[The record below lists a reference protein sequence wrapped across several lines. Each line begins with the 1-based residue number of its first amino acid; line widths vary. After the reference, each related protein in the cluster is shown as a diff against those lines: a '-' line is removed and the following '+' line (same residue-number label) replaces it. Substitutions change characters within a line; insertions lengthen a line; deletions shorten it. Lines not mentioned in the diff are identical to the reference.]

1 MAKIGI
7 IGGGIAGL
15 SAAYDLSRDGTHQV
29 TLFESSGRL
38 GGKIL
43 THSID
48 GMIVEGGP
56 DSIFTSKPWA
66 VQLMT
71 ELGLES
77 DFEEPIGGGFSVMTN
92 GKLHA
97 VPRALAGLIPTA
109 STALE
114 SVGFLSAAARK
125 RITSEHTVKK
135 GSGEDESVASFF
147 RRRFGK
153 HFSKTLAEPLLA
165 GIHAG
170 DAEKLS
176 MKALYP
182 TYIGL
187 EQKHGSLSGAVSNPS
202 ATPTGHAPKKAGF
215 LTLRGGLAELVTAL
229 VQKLDSVDIRLS
241 CSPKVLLQTETG
253 IKIQISDSDSI
264 EVDAVILAVP
274 AYASAKLLSSIRQDA
289 SMLLSSIRHASTAV
303 ATVAFRASAFH
314 RPLSGNGF
322 LVPADED
329 SDVTGCT
336 YSSLKWAGRAPQE
349 TILIRAFMGRDG
361 GLNIDTLSDDELLTR
376 AESSLRR
383 LLDAHEAPIMSRVDR
398 WSNAMPQYELG
409 HLELMDKIESQL
421 EGLPIQ
427 LAGTSYRGTGV
438 PDCIR
443 QGREA
448 AERFKGL

>member
-187 EQKHGSLSGAVSNPS
+187 EQKHGSLSGAVSSPS
-202 ATPTGHAPKKAGF
+202 ATPAGHAPKKAGF

-289 SMLLSSIRHASTAV
+289 SILLSGIRHASTAV

-361 GLNIDTLSDDELLTR
+361 GLNIDTLSDDEILTR